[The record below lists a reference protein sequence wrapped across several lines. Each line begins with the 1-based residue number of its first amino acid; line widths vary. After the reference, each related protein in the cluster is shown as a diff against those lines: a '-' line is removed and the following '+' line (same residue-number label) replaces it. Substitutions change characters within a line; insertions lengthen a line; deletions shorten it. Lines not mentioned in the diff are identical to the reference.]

1 MSETVIT
8 KDPVTEAS
16 VAGEPK
22 NPTQL
27 RADCCIVGGG
37 PAGVMLG
44 LLLAR
49 KGVQTLLL
57 EAHQDFNRDF
67 RGDTIH
73 PSTLDLMD
81 QLGLTER
88 LLEIKHAK
96 MRRMTLRSGDQAFT
110 MADLGSLKVR
120 HPFVAVLPQ
129 AQFLEFIVHEAKK
142 YPNFN
147 VLMGA
152 RAEQLVEREGIVQGV
167 RYNASGGQFEALAH
181 LTVAA
186 DGRGSHLAKLAGLE
200 PVKKSPP
207 MDVYWFT
214 LPRRPDDDEEGLLG
228 FRVADGKMLVLF
240 ARYDA
245 WQVGYVMLKGRAH
258 ELQAE
263 GIESFQ
269 RSLRKLVPEFG
280 DRVEDFRDWRQ
291 ARYLTVESS
300 RIARWYKAGLLLIG
314 DAAHVMSPVGGVGIN
329 YAIQDAVA
337 AANLLGGRLKAGP

>member
-1 MSETVIT
+1 
-8 KDPVTEAS
+8 
-16 VAGEPK
+16 
-22 NPTQL
+22 
-27 RADCCIVGGG
+27 
-37 PAGVMLG
+37 
-44 LLLAR
+44 
-49 KGVQTLLL
+49 
-57 EAHQDFNRDF
+57 
-67 RGDTIH
+67 TIH

-96 MRRMTLRSGDQAFT
+96 MRRMNLRSGDQVFT
-110 MADLGSLKVR
+110 MADLGCLKVR

-129 AQFLEFIVHEAKK
+129 ALFLEFIVEEAKK
-142 YPNFN
+142 HPNFK
-147 VLMGA
+147 VVMGA
-152 RAEQLVEREGIVQGV
+152 RAEQLIEREDTVQGV
-167 RYNASGGQFEALAH
+167 RYSTSGGQFEALAH

-186 DGRGSHLAKLAGLE
+186 DGRGSRLAKLAGFE

-214 LPRRPDDDEEGLLG
+214 LPRLPEDDQEGFLG
-228 FRVADGKMLVLF
+228 FRVGEGKMVVLF
-240 ARYDA
+240 ERYDA
-245 WQVGYVMLKGRAH
+245 WQVGYVMLKGHAH

-269 RSLRKLVPEFG
+269 RSLRKLLPELG
-280 DRVEDFRDWRQ
+280 DRVGHFLDWRQ

-300 RIARWYKAGLLLIG
+300 RLPRWYKAGLLLIG

-337 AANLLGGRLKAGP
+337 AANLLGDRLKDGPVELRDLAAVQAR